1 MSRVAK
7 KPVTLAKGVELN
19 VAPELITVKGPKGT
33 LTVPK
38 VAGIDVVIEDGV
50 ATLKTENADLVAAKN
65 IRERGLNSLKGQ
77 GYGRIACEVNGAVRP
92 SAAGTHRSEHLA
104 SVK

>member
-33 LTVPK
+33 LSLTK
-38 VAGIDVVIEDGV
+38 DAGIDVVIEDGV
-50 ATLKTENADLVAAKN
+50 ATLKTENAEL
-65 IRERGLNSLKGQ
+65 L
-77 GYGRIACEVNGAVRP
+77 
-92 SAAGTHRSEHLA
+92 SALRTL
-104 SVK
+104 